1 MTELDEID
9 AELDRRRQEAQ
20 QRTARSRKIAKYVV
34 GTVLGLVVVL
44 LVLFLG
50 RYSDLLTTET
60 GLTVLGIVA
69 ILVALEVAALNLN
82 SRRENPWPEAVIS
95 VLFLVLLFAA
105 ISAAI

>member
-9 AELDRRRQEAQ
+9 AELDRRRLEAQ
-20 QRTARSRKIAKYVV
+20 QKIARSRKIAKYVV
-34 GTVLGLVVVL
+34 GTILGLVAVL

-69 ILVALEVAALNLN
+69 ILVALEVAALKYNA
-82 SRRENPWPEAVIS
+82 RRQNPWPEAAIS
-95 VLFLVLLFAA
+95 VLFLVLLLAA
-105 ISAAI
+105 VSAVI